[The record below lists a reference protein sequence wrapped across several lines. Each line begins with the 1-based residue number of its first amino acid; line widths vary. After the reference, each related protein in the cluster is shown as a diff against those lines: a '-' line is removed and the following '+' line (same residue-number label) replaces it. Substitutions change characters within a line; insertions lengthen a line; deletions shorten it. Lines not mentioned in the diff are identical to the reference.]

1 MFLARRLIV
10 KSSVLY
16 SQPSLV
22 CLRKYQAAAGPDE
35 PVNDFVYG
43 YTSVLAALEAKKRQ
57 RLKKVFLQHDAL
69 NPYTK
74 KKDESFLQKIRD
86 ECIARSIPTETVD
99 KGTLNNLTG
108 NRPHQGIVL
117 KATQR
122 YTEGITGLNSLE
134 KDGSYEATPVATRRN
149 KTPIAFTAPKDRQP
163 FWIALDEVQDPQNLG
178 SILRTAHFFGVDG
191 VLMCSKNSAPLSPTV
206 SKVSAGA
213 MEVMNIYSTNNL
225 GKFLK
230 ASSDNGWHIVGA
242 VGDPS
247 IAATKSTNTTATA
260 TTDTTTTTTVQE
272 PRPQQQYNQTYYDI
286 CTLKKTLND
295 PSSETG
301 QKPMVLVF
309 GNEGNGLRT
318 MIKASCHSFVT
329 IPRQASHLP
338 SFKGEVDSL
347 NVGVAV
353 GVLISSLLLNF

>member
-1 MFLARRLIV
+1 MLLIRRV
-10 KSSVLY
+10 PRSAVY
-16 SQPSLV
+16 CRPSFG
-22 CLRKYQAAAGPDE
+22 LRTYQAAAGPDE
-35 PVNDFVYG
+35 PANDFVYG
-43 YTSVLAALEAKKRQ
+43 YTSVLGALEAKKRQ
-57 RLKKVFLQHDAL
+57 RLKKVFFQQDAV

-74 KKDESFLQKIRD
+74 KKDESFLQKIKD
-86 ECIARSIPTETVD
+86 ECIARSIPTEIVD

-122 YTEGITGLNSLE
+122 YTEGIASLNAPESN
-134 KDGSYEATPVATRRN
+134 GSYEATPVATRRN
-149 KTPIAFTAPKDRQP
+149 KTPIVFPAKNRKP

-191 VLMCSKNSAPLSPTV
+191 ILLCNKNSAPLSPTV

-213 MEVMNIYSTNNL
+213 MEVMDIYSTNNL

-230 ASSDNGWHIVGA
+230 ATSDQGWHIVGA
-242 VGDPS
+242 AGDLS
-247 IAATKSTNTTATA
+247 V
-260 TTDTTTTTTVQE
+260 TDTPNQH
-272 PRPQQQYNQTYYDI
+272 NQTHYDI
-286 CTLKKTLND
+286 CGLKRILND
-295 PSSETG
+295 PTSETG
-301 QKPMVLVF
+301 QQPMILVF

-318 MIKASCHSFVT
+318 LIKALCHSFVT
-329 IPRQASHLP
+329 IPRQRSDFT

-353 GVLISSLLLNF
+353 GVLVSNLLLKF